1 MAADVVDGL
10 LRRYLVE
17 TTVQRLAAYRKY
29 REQSGPYWTVK
40 GLERVHWRPLYD
52 QVQVDIKLIE
62 KHHYRTKAFQRTL
75 TAVRTR
81 FCGQVSLAEELLP
94 LSVLKDFYVRHD
106 AYARLALEYPD
117 ATVHRDA
124 LPWAT
129 VRAYRET
136 FEGEAMPS
144 TLVGCMRSALD
155 RARRVAG
162 QGYVSLSR
170 ACASATLVC
179 AYVSLQCENLFRRQC
194 WYRSSVPAANRSC
207 RDVYPTTDFN
217 V

>member
-1 MAADVVDGL
+1 M
-10 LRRYLVE
+10 
-17 TTVQRLAAYRKY
+17 
-29 REQSGPYWTVK
+29 
-40 GLERVHWRPLYD
+40 HWRPLYD
-52 QVQVDIKLIE
+52 QVQVDIKLTE
-62 KHHYRTKAFQRTL
+62 RVNYRTKVFQRTL
-75 TAVRTR
+75 SDVRTR
-81 FCGQVSLAEELLP
+81 FCAQVSLAEELLP

-136 FEGEAMPS
+136 FAGEAMPS
-144 TLVGCMRSALD
+144 TLALCMRSALD

-162 QGYVSLSR
+162 QGYVSLPR

-179 AYVSLQCENLFRRQC
+179 AYVSLQCENLFKRQC
-194 WYRSSVPAANRSC
+194 WYRSFLSEAMTIF
-207 RDVYPTTDFN
+207 RDVYPTVDFQF
-217 V
+217 